1 MGASNRY
8 FDVALKCIQN
18 LGENLV
24 NDVGVTSFDR
34 EFERLIVLL
43 CLKEIRYLLL
53 Y

>member
-8 FDVALKCIQN
+8 FDVTLECIQN
-18 LGENLV
+18 LGKDLV

-34 EFERLIVLL
+34 ELERLIVLL
-43 CLKEIRYLLL
+43 GLKEIRDLLL